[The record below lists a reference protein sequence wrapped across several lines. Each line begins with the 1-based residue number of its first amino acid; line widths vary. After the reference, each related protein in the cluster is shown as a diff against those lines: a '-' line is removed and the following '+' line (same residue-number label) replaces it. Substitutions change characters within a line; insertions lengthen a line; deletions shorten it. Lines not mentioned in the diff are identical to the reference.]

1 MVNFFIQRPIFAS
14 AIAIIMVLAGAICY
28 FLLPVSQFPDITPPQ
43 VVVSANYP
51 GASAQVVADTVTTPL
66 EQQINGV
73 EGMTYMSS
81 SSSNDGSSNITVTFD
96 VGYPLSIAAVDVQ
109 NRVSQASSSL
119 PAIVNQAGVTIKK
132 QNPNFVLIV
141 NLTSPDGSVDPIA
154 LSNYAYLQVIDPL
167 KRLPGVGDVQ
177 IFGERRYSMRV
188 WLDPDKLANLGITA
202 VDVQNAIA
210 EQNVQVA
217 AGKIGQSPAPAGT
230 PFEMQVNATGRL
242 SDPKEFG
249 DIVVRADS
257 AQGSLVRL
265 RDVARIELGALQY
278 TSSAFFGKDPTV
290 VLAVYQMP
298 GSNALDLQ
306 ARVLGKMQEL
316 SKHFPKGIAYAM
328 HYDTTRFVSA
338 SMHDVV
344 ITLAEAL
351 ALVVAVVFVF
361 LQSWR
366 TTIIPTIAI
375 PVSLIATLVVMEMF
389 GFSLNMLSLLG
400 MVLAIGLVVDDAIVV
415 VENVERQLED
425 GHPPLEAARLAMKEV
440 TGPIIATTAVLMAV
454 FVPVAF
460 IPGVAGR
467 LYNQFALTVAIS
479 VGISA
484 FNSLTLSPALSAA
497 FLRHRTPTNFPPFR
511 WFNRGFERISHAYA
525 SAVRWLIRFRWP
537 VLGLFAAGLVGTYLL
552 STRIPSTFLP
562 VEDQG
567 YFFVVIQLPDGAS
580 LERTDA
586 VAKKARDIL
595 QNTPGVDIVGSI
607 SGLNFLTNAA
617 QSNSAVEFAILKP
630 WDERPPE
637 QNASKIVNE
646 VRGKLLQIP
655 DAFALSFDPPSIPG
669 LGTTG
674 GFEFEVEDL
683 TGRGAVALNDATQ
696 ALIAEAR
703 KQPEL
708 NPQQLFSSFSTSTPQ
723 FDYDLDRTKAKLL
736 GLSLP
741 DVFNTLQIYLGSLYV
756 NDFNLFGRTFR
767 VTLQADQNARA
778 KATDLSRLYVRNAAG
793 AMVPLSTLG
802 TLKPI
807 VGPET
812 VPHYNNYG
820 SALIN
825 GGAAPGFSSGQAV
838 AAMERAAATA
848 LPRDFGFE
856 WTGITFQELKAGSI
870 ATVVFA
876 LAIVFVFLILAA
888 QYESW
893 TMPFMVLLAVP
904 LALFGALAAICL
916 RGMQIDV
923 YSQIGFVMLIGLAA
937 KNAILIVE
945 FARRRREE
953 GLGIVEAAMEAA
965 RLRLRPILMTAFAFI
980 LGVVPLMLAT
990 GAGAASRQS
999 LGTTVFGGMVA
1010 ATILTLAF
1018 VPVFYAVIE
1027 KWRERS
1033 PRHGSDGHAS
1043 DPHATPADAE
1053 KPNRLPHVEA
1063 AE

>member
-1 MVNFFIQRPIFAS
+1 VIAVVGFFIERPVFAS
-14 AIAIIMVLAGAICY
+14 AIAIIMLLAGSICY
-28 FLLPVSQFPDITPPQ
+28 FLLPVSQFPEITPPQ
-43 VVVSANYP
+43 VVVSAIYP
-51 GASAQVVADTVTTPL
+51 GAGAQVVADTVTTPL

-73 EGMTYMSS
+73 PGMMYMAS
-81 SSSNDGSSNITVTFD
+81 SSSNDGSSTITITFE

-109 NRVSQASSSL
+109 NRVSQAAPIL
-119 PAIVNQAGVTIKK
+119 PPIVNQAGVTIKK

-141 NLTSPDGSVDPIA
+141 NLTSPDRSIDPVT
-154 LSNYAYLQVIDPL
+154 LSNYAYLQVVDPL
-167 KRLPGVGDVQ
+167 KRVPGVGDVQ
-177 IFGERRYSMRV
+177 IFGERRYSMRI
-188 WLDPDKLANLGITA
+188 WLDPDKLAALGITA

-210 EQNVQVA
+210 EQNIQVA
-217 AGKIGQSPAPAGT
+217 AGKIGQPPAPPGT
-230 PFEMQVNATGRL
+230 PFEMQVNAVGRL
-242 SDPKEFG
+242 SDPAQFG
-249 DIVVRADS
+249 DIIIRANPAAGS
-257 AQGSLVRL
+257 AVRL
-265 RDVARIELGALQY
+265 RDAARIELGALQY
-278 TSSAFFGKDPTV
+278 SSTAFFGDEPTV
-290 VLAVYQMP
+290 VLGIFQMP

-306 ARVLGKMQEL
+306 NNIKAKMEEL
-316 SKHFPKGIAYAM
+316 SKRFPKGISYAM

-338 SMHDVV
+338 AMHDVV
-344 ITLAEAL
+344 VTLLEAL
-351 ALVVAVVFVF
+351 ALVVAVVFIF

-375 PVSLIATLVVMEMF
+375 PVSLVATLVVMKMF

-415 VENVERQLED
+415 VENVERQLEA
-425 GHPPLEAARLAMKEV
+425 GLRPLEAAREAMREV

-467 LYNQFALTVAIS
+467 LYNQFALTLAIS
-479 VGISA
+479 VAISA

-497 FLRHRTPTNFPPFR
+497 FLRHRGETKFAPFR
-511 WFNRGFERISHAYA
+511 WFNRGFERLADFYA
-525 SAVRWLIRFRWP
+525 GSVRVLVRARWAIM
-537 VLGLFAAGLVGTYLL
+537 GLFAVSVAATYFL
-552 STRIPSTFLP
+552 SQRIPSTFLP

-586 VAKKARDIL
+586 VAKQVREIL
-595 QNTPGVDIVGSI
+595 QQTPGVDTVGSI

-637 QNASKIVNE
+637 QTASNIVAS
-646 VRGKLLQIP
+646 VRPKLLGLP
-655 DAFALSFDPPSIPG
+655 GGLALSFDPPSIPG
-669 LGTTG
+669 LGAMG
-674 GFEFEVEDL
+674 GFEFQVEDL
-683 TGRGAVALNDATQ
+683 SGRGSAALNEVTQ

-703 KQPEL
+703 KQPEIDGR
-708 NPQQLFSSFSTSTPQ
+708 QLFTSFSTSTPQ
-723 FDYDLDRTKAKLL
+723 FKYDLDRNKAKLL
-736 GLSLP
+736 GLALP

-767 VTLQADQNARA
+767 VTLQADAEGRGSA
-778 KATDLSRLYVRNAAG
+778 ASLSRLYVRNSAG
-793 AMVPLSTLG
+793 GMVPLSTLG
-802 TLKPI
+802 SLTPT

-812 VPHYNNYG
+812 VPHYNNYA

-825 GGAAPGFSSGQAV
+825 GAAAPGFSSGQAV

-848 LPRDFGFE
+848 LPRDFSFE
-856 WTGITFQELKAGSI
+856 WTGITLQELKAGSI
-870 ATVVFA
+870 ASVVFG

-893 TMPFMVLLAVP
+893 SMPFMVLLSVP
-904 LALFGALAAICL
+904 LALFGALLALWL
-916 RGMQIDV
+916 RNRQIDV

-945 FARRRREE
+945 FAKRRREE
-953 GLGIVEAAMEAA
+953 GLDIVEAATEAA

-999 LGTTVFGGMVA
+999 IGTTVFGGMLA
-1010 ATILTLAF
+1010 ATILSLLC

-1027 KWRERS
+1027 QLRDR
-1033 PRHGSDGHAS
+1033 RAS
-1043 DPHATPADAE
+1043 KNAEPAAHLKTTAPAE
-1053 KPNRLPHVEA
+1053 
-1063 AE
+1063 

>member
-1 MVNFFIQRPIFAS
+1 MVNFFIHRPIFAS
-14 AIAIIMVLAGAICY
+14 SIAIIMVLAGTICY

-73 EGMTYMSS
+73 QGMTYMSS
-81 SSSNDGSSNITVTFD
+81 SSSNDGSSTITVTFE
-96 VGYPLSIAAVDVQ
+96 VGYPLSTAAVDVQ
-109 NRVSQASSSL
+109 NRVSQAASSL
-119 PAIVNQAGVTIKK
+119 PAIVNQGGVTIKK

-141 NLTSPDGSVDPIA
+141 NLTSPDGSVDPVA
-154 LSNYAYLQVIDPL
+154 LSNLAYLQVVDPL

-230 PFEMQVNATGRL
+230 AFEMQVNAVGRL

-249 DIVVRADS
+249 DIIVRAD
-257 AQGSLVRL
+257 AANGSLVRL

-278 TSSAFFGKDPTV
+278 SSSAFFGEDPTV

-306 ARVLGKMQEL
+306 QRVKDKMQEL
-316 SKHFPKGIAYAM
+316 SARFPKGVSYAM

-344 ITLAEAL
+344 VTLGEAL
-351 ALVVAVVFVF
+351 VLVVAVVFIF

-375 PVSLIATLVVMEMF
+375 PVSLVATLVVMYMF

-415 VENVERQLED
+415 VENVERQLEA
-425 GHPPLEAARLAMKEV
+425 GLKPLAATRAAMAEV

-460 IPGVAGR
+460 IPGVSGR

-479 VGISA
+479 FGISA
-484 FNSLTLSPALSAA
+484 FVSLTLTPALSAA
-497 FLRHRTPTNFPPFR
+497 FLRHRPATQFVLFR
-511 WFNRGFERISHAYA
+511 WFNTGFDRLSHAYA
-525 SAVRWLIRFRWP
+525 NGVRFLIRLRWIM
-537 VLGLFAAGLVGTYLL
+537 LGIFAAGLVATYFVWQRL
-552 STRIPSTFLP
+552 PSTFLP

-586 VAKKARDIL
+586 VARKAREIL

-607 SGLNFLTNAA
+607 SGLNFLTSAA

-630 WDERPPE
+630 WDERGPD
-637 QNASKIVNE
+637 QSASKLVAD
-646 VRGKLLQIP
+646 VRSKLMELP
-655 DAFALSFDPPSIPG
+655 EAFALSFDPPSIPG
-669 LGTTG
+669 IGTTG
-674 GFEFEVEDL
+674 GFEFQVQDL
-683 TGRGAVALNDATQ
+683 TGRGSAALNDATQ
-696 ALIAEAR
+696 AVLAEAR

-723 FDYDLDRTKAKLL
+723 FNYDLDRNKAKLL

-767 VTLQADQNARA
+767 VTIQADKDARA
-778 KATDLSRLYVRNAAG
+778 GAADISRLYVRNASG
-793 AMVPLSTLG
+793 GMVPLSTLG
-802 TLKPI
+802 KLVPI

-812 VPHYNNYG
+812 VPHYNNNA

-848 LPRDFGFE
+848 LPKDFGYE
-856 WTGITFQELKAGSI
+856 WTGITYQELKAGSI
-870 ATVVFA
+870 ASIVFG
-876 LAIVFVFLILAA
+876 LAMVFVFLILAA

-893 TMPFMVLLAVP
+893 AMPFMVLLAVP
-904 LALFGALAAICL
+904 LALFGAFVALL
-916 RGMQIDV
+916 MRGMQIDV

-953 GLGIVEAAMEAA
+953 GLSIVDAAMEAA

-980 LGVVPLMLAT
+980 LGVLPLMFST

-999 LGTTVFGGMVA
+999 IGTTVFGGMVA
-1010 ATILTLAF
+1010 ATILSLVF

-1027 KWRERS
+1027 QLRER
-1033 PRHGSDGHAS
+1033 GSKSEPVAE
-1043 DPHATPADAE
+1043 PTEPTAEPAFE
-1053 KPNRLPHVEA
+1053 RLAEA